1 MPPSHEDLTW
11 CNTAK
16 IIIKKVCI
24 FLSLLTGILKTR
36 KITFLCTLLVLGQM
50 ISSVTRQHDTLSM
63 TEALMLQQRLGI
75 LMAKSRWV
83 IFNSASSLAV
93 SFLPRSLGSH
103 LSFEAALRFL
113 VFWSINIRIYWRQ
126 NNKLVWLFITYH
138 FFVILEIQWLYF
150 MQLHILQLA
159 TCNSSFPNYFAV
171 KDFLKLFFKF
181 AGTCLQQIWSIIQ
194 YWMQRKSWYC
204 NSMLL
209 SSSVSA

>member
-1 MPPSHEDLTW
+1 
-11 CNTAK
+11 
-16 IIIKKVCI
+16 
-24 FLSLLTGILKTR
+24 
-36 KITFLCTLLVLGQM
+36 M

-93 SFLPRSLGSH
+93 SFLPHSLGSH
-103 LSFEAALRFL
+103 LSFEAPLQFL

-159 TCNSSFPNYFAV
+159 TCNSSDFFPNYFAV
-171 KDFLKLFFKF
+171 KDFFKLFFEF
-181 AGTCLQQIWSIIQ
+181 ARTCLQRIWSVI
-194 YWMQRKSWYC
+194 
-204 NSMLL
+204 
-209 SSSVSA
+209 